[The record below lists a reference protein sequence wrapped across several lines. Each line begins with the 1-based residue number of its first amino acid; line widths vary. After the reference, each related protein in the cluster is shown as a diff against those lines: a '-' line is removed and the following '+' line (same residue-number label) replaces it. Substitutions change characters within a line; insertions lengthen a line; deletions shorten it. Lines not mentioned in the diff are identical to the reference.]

1 MSLNP
6 IRLKLYKVEDPI
18 VKVSNQRHYAV
29 HKGAQEIFYSPFN
42 VSGQATLTT
51 NSFNCNPTNR
61 KTIIERKL
69 YSLWSF
75 TLNFNGTIAT
85 TGQGLLQ
92 PLYDAPRAYP
102 ISMCTQNLDVKIGD
116 NSVATPLNTYWS
128 ALERYSFEKDL
139 ADHDF
144 GMFPSYPDQFC
155 DYANKYAGVAGG
167 FAKPNYGASNSELNN
182 YTANPFV
189 CPRGFQATGAIDATH
204 PAVNANMQNAWCTVT
219 QAISTADTQAG
230 TARVDMIVCEPLF
243 ISPLHFGKG
252 CKSGIVGIETMV
264 VNLQLD
270 GNCRRLWSHSPQSP
284 NTIDPVSGLV
294 VTVNSAF
301 ILTKQLTPDIT
312 YELSEYIPYDYSV
325 VGIYS
330 SPELSLAHVVGAGN
344 IKQFNSGTIT
354 LNSIPSRVYV
364 YCRETDNTIQ
374 GNFTKTDTFMALPE
388 GVGQFNLR
396 LGTRSLLS
404 SATREDLYEMAVR
417 NGCNLSWDQWTI
429 DVGSVLAIDFGKDV
443 GLMPNESSGL
453 LARSTLVIT
462 ANFQN
467 THANDVIASMYIL
480 TIEEGTFSIMDGH
493 SQKSVGIL
501 TEKDITDAKNAEEIP
516 YRDARN
522 VYGSGFF
529 DDVWSGIK
537 KVGNF
542 VKDEVV
548 PIAKDAYG
556 IYKTIT
562 GKGSAGQGVA
572 QGMSG
577 GRQPRMSSRAKI
589 DSDIA
594 KNSAM
599 QEGGRMRRRGGELVG
614 GRMINRSDM

>member
-42 VSGQATLTT
+42 VSGQATLST

-61 KTIIERKL
+61 KTIIERKM
-69 YSLWSF
+69 YSLWKF
-75 TLNFNGTIAT
+75 TLNFTGTIASV
-85 TGQGLLQ
+85 GQGLLQ
-92 PLYDAPRAYP
+92 PAYDAPRAYP
-102 ISMCTQNLDVKIGD
+102 VSMCTQNLDVKIGD
-116 NSVATPLNTYWS
+116 NSVATPLNIYWS
-128 ALERYSFEKDL
+128 ALERYSFEKDI

-144 GMFPSYPDQFC
+144 SVFPSYPDQYT
-155 DYANKYAGVAGG
+155 DYALNVTSGYAN
-167 FAKPNYGASNSELNN
+167 PNVDANNSELSA
-182 YTANPFV
+182 YGQNPFI
-189 CPRGFQATGAIDATH
+189 CPRGFAPSGGGDS
-204 PAVNANMQNAWCTVT
+204 VGGGMRNSWCTVT
-219 QAISTADTQAG
+219 QALATVAGQVG
-230 TARVDMIVCEPLF
+230 TASVSMIVAEPLF

-252 CKSGIVGIETMV
+252 CKSGIVGIETLV
-264 VNLQLD
+264 VNQQLD
-270 GNCRRLWSHSPQSP
+270 GNCRRLWSHSPYSP
-284 NTIDPVSGLV
+284 NTIDPVLGLT
-294 VTVNSAF
+294 VTVVSAS

-325 VGIYS
+325 VGIYAS
-330 SPELSLAHVVGAGN
+330 STDLPILHARGSPSV
-344 IKQFNSGTIT
+344 QFNSGTIT

-364 YCRETDNTIQ
+364 YCRENDASIQ
-374 GNFTKTDTFMALPE
+374 GNFTKTDTFMVIPE
-388 GVGQFNLR
+388 GVGNFTLR

-404 SATREDLYEMAVR
+404 SATREDLYAMAVR
-417 NGCNLSWDQWTI
+417 NGCNLSWDQWTL
-429 DVGSVLAIDFGKDV
+429 DVGSVLAIDFGKDI

-453 LARSTLVIT
+453 LARSTLVVTCNYI
-462 ANFQN
+462 N
-467 THANDVIASMYIL
+467 THANDVMATMYVL

-516 YRDARN
+516 YRDSRN

-529 DDVWSGIK
+529 DDVWNGIK
-537 KVGNF
+537 KTASF
-542 VKDEVV
+542 VKDEVLPV
-548 PIAKDAYG
+548 AKDAYG
-556 IYKTIT
+556 IYKTIK
-562 GKGSAGQGVA
+562 GKGVSGG
-572 QGMSG
+572 GESG
-577 GRQPRMSSRAKI
+577 GRKPRMSSRAKI
-589 DSDIA
+589 EHDIV